1 MKKFI
6 EVSPEEEK
14 FVLEKRRIDRL
25 KSDFVQKKARAKQDL
40 FMVDDIYIDNI
51 EKFINKYVKQNL
63 VIFEDYSELISKI
76 KDKIEQQFT
85 HFAKKGEV
93 VYNFIDDRGFVFW
106 APQNEIEAYHDR
118 GVFPMHHVRVLMPEK
133 VFLSIEH
140 VFPESK

>member
-14 FVLEKRRIDRL
+14 FVLEKRRIDKL

-93 VYNFIDDRGFVFW
+93 VYNFIDDKIQYPG
-106 APQNEIEAYHDR
+106 
-118 GVFPMHHVRVLMPEK
+118 L
-133 VFLSIEH
+133 
-140 VFPESK
+140 